1 VNFLKF
7 SITSE
12 DISIAFD
19 RNITS
24 EDISRA
30 QTSFKKK
37 LLSFLQIVWHRK
49 QPYFTGNPFLWAK
62 GAETL
67 SKQAVDVSHRSKL
80 VYW

>member
-30 QTSFKKK
+30 QTSFKK
-37 LLSFLQIVWHRK
+37 QIVK
-49 QPYFTGNPFLWAK
+49 FPTNSLAP
-62 GAETL
+62 
-67 SKQAVDVSHRSKL
+67 
-80 VYW
+80 